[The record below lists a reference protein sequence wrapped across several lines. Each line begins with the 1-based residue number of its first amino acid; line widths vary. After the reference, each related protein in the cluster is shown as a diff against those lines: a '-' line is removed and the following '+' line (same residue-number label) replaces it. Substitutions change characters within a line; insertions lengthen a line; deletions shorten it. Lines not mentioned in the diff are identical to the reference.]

1 MEAKI
6 VPRFSTTNPRPQREH
21 VQRTMTDPQGNQGS
35 NRRSSLG
42 CNYILAPR
50 PYEELYAE
58 NVYLVSALHLQN
70 AIRKQLTQQYSSVAE
85 ELSVFETA
93 KQRRR
98 LRKKLSQ
105 LRPKISAAAEQEKTV
120 FLRLSELQIEMD
132 SRETWAQAHDASL
145 RQRALP
151 SPGPTLSSFSTIS
164 DTSSSHSTCTTPL
177 NATSPVFIS
186 KRELL
191 ELPISS
197 ESRFWAAELGP
208 ELGTVEEAGEEFFSN
223 HDLKYRYRSIDS
235 LEESRPVVW
244 NGATVKP
251 RLGRSPS
258 LPSLQCMWPG
268 E

>member
-1 MEAKI
+1 MEVKI
-6 VPRFSTTNPRPQREH
+6 VPTLSTSKPRPQRGH
-21 VQRTMTDPQGNQGS
+21 VQRTMTDPQGNRGS
-35 NRRSSLG
+35 NKRSSLG

-50 PYEELYAE
+50 PYEELFAE

-70 AIRKQLTQQYSSVAE
+70 SIRKQLTQQYSFVAE
-85 ELSVFETA
+85 ELSVFVTA

-132 SRETWAQAHDASL
+132 SREMWAQAHDTSL

-151 SPGPTLSSFSTIS
+151 SPGPTLSFSTIS
-164 DTSSSHSTCTTPL
+164 DTSSSRSTCTTPL
-177 NATSPVFIS
+177 NAMSPVFVP

-191 ELPISS
+191 ELPVSS
-197 ESRFWAAELGP
+197 EPRFWAAEMGL
-208 ELGTVEEAGEEFFSN
+208 ELDTVEEAGEEFFSN
-223 HDLKYRYRSIDS
+223 HDLKYRYRSVDS

-244 NGATVKP
+244 NGTTVKP
-251 RLGRSPS
+251 QLGRSPS